1 MEEYQQTILDHVSI
15 TLPVESS
22 PGFQVRSETTIIIL
36 TILFYLLVN
45 SLESIQFER
54 NSKFILA
61 SEGIEEPVIMSQFW
75 KEIGTKDK

>member
-54 NSKFILA
+54 NILA
-61 SEGIEEPVIMSQFW
+61 SEGIEEPAIMSQFW